1 VSLHPLTA
9 KVIDDLAA
17 SMQAAAERMEEMK
30 KRIAELEHQLLL
42 SRPLRLRYD
51 AENAVLEASR
61 ALPESTLAF
70 WRATRHIQGFDPA
83 IEFIDAVVALRA
95 LEEEGDR

>member
-1 VSLHPLTA
+1 MSDELIEAQRETIEA
-9 KVIDDLAA
+9 KNALIADLKAH
-17 SMQAAAERMEEMK
+17 
-30 KRIAELEHQLLL
+30 IVELE
-42 SRPLRLRYD
+42 SRPLRVRYD
-51 AENAVLEASR
+51 AETRVLEASR

-95 LEEEGDR
+95 FEEKQR

>member
-1 VSLHPLTA
+1 MSDEIIEAQRETIEA
-9 KVIDDLAA
+9 KNALIADLKAH
-17 SMQAAAERMEEMK
+17 
-30 KRIAELEHQLLL
+30 IVELRAKLIE
-42 SRPLRLRYD
+42 SRPLRVRYD
-51 AENAVLEASR
+51 AETRVLEASR

-95 LEEEGDR
+95 FEEKQR